1 MQKWLSHFK
10 LCARWFSIRPSV
22 AFEMAGLFYLGKLTV
37 GFQILWRW
45 LLNIWEVP
53 KLTPQ
58 NHCFSLFNVIHF
70 AWELGGTPSSFSE
83 HPEIMEDCRNCNV
96 QPQKTGQTQGETRSG
111 GKFFGTWRNAV
122 KPAFRAGLKRVKS
135 CSCSYFPCYWI
146 DIWGIFWDIL
156 STRSP
161 GNSKVLGEILRLST
175 S

>member
-22 AFEMAGLFYLGKLTV
+22 AFETAGLFYLGKLTV

-122 KPAFRAGLKRVKS
+122 KPAFRAGLKRMGEKLQL
-135 CSCSYFPCYWI
+135 F
-146 DIWGIFWDIL
+146 IFSLLLNRHLRNIL